1 LKTRTAELPTSTA
14 SLEKPSTVEDNVNR
28 FRLGWRDVARLG
40 ENGQIEWERMPLTA
54 YDILHPKEGDHQVH
68 TTEHKAFCVYLDN
81 VLSAQVAHDPHAV
94 VMHDTGVRWDKPGLL
109 WHSPDVALI
118 YGVREIKKWGM
129 FDVAEEGTRPSLII
143 EITSPETRMI
153 DLVDKADQYERAGV
167 AYYVIVDAYIS
178 KRHPAYEL
186 IGYELT
192 PDGYVELAPNER
204 GWLWL
209 EPAQIWLGLN
219 GNRLECYDR
228 QGGLIENY
236 VDVAEARKFAELRIE
251 HAEAHAEAETRRAEE
266 ATQRAEAEV
275 RRAEEATQRAEA
287 EVRRAEEATQ
297 RAEAEAQARQA
308 LQERLRALEAEMRRV
323 RGEDVR

>member
-1 LKTRTAELPTSTA
+1 MKTRAAEFPTSTPPV
-14 SLEKPSTVEDNVNR
+14 EKTYTTENNANR

-40 ENGQIEWERMPLTA
+40 ENGQIEWERIPLTA

-94 VMHDTGVRWDKPGLL
+94 VMHDTGVRWDDPELL

-118 YGVREIKKWGM
+118 YNVREIKNWGM
-129 FDVAEEGTRPSLII
+129 FDVAAEGTRPSLII
-143 EITSPETRMI
+143 EITSPETRNI

-178 KRHPAYEL
+178 RRHPAYEL

-192 PDGYVELAPNER
+192 PDGYVQLTPNER

-209 EPAQIWLGLN
+209 EPANIWIGLN
-219 GNRLECYDR
+219 GNQLECYDR
-228 QGGLIENY
+228 QGVLIEGY
-236 VDVAEARKFAELRIE
+236 VDVAEARKFAEMRIE
-251 HAEAHAEAETRRAEE
+251 HAEARAETEARRAE
-266 ATQRAEAEV
+266 AAMQRAEAE
-275 RRAEEATQRAEA
+275 TH
-287 EVRRAEEATQ
+287 
-297 RAEAEAQARQA
+297 ARLA
-308 LQERLRALEAEMRRV
+308 LEERLRALEAEMRRL
-323 RGEDVR
+323 RAASGE